1 MCQIAR
7 SIEAAAIG
15 DGTLDEGQVFAAVD
29 VEGRDGPVGDWDFGF
44 FLHLEDAEIGVDF
57 DDAGALEFVDLGL
70 VVAHNHRGAFLFEG
84 FHEAAEAEVEDIV
97 GCDHQQVFVEVVGID
112 GQDQVADGAEAGF
125 VGEGLVGQDLHRKR
139 CPVGPGMTI
148 GWPCTASR
156 PLLKD
161 AGELAVG
168 NDDVFGDFWDGV
180 DVVEQAAEDGVVPD
194 FQEGFR
200 EVLGQGVEPGG
211 VAGGQDDGFHST
223 NLAPSSDLQKKTWKE
238 SLYCGKRARYFS
250 VMAWAMDSFFDGST
264 RAMQAPLKPAPE
276 KRPP

>member
-1 MCQIAR
+1 M
-7 SIEAAAIG
+7 G
-15 DGTLDEGQVFAAVD
+15 D
-29 VEGRDGPVGDWDFGF
+29 RDFRL
-44 FLHLEDAEIGVDF
+44 FLHLEDAKIGVDF
-57 DDAGALEFVDLGL
+57 DDAGALEFVYLGL
-70 VVAHNHRGAFLFEG
+70 VVAHNHRGAFFLEG

-97 GCDHQQVFVEVVGID
+97 GCDNQQVFVEAVGVD
-112 GQDQVADGAEAGF
+112 GQDQVADGAKAGF
-125 VGEGLVGQDLHRKR
+125 VGESVVGQDFH
-139 CPVGPGMTI
+139 
-148 GWPCTASR
+148 TASILC

-168 NDDVFGDFWDGV
+168 NDDVFGDFGDGV
-180 DVVEQAAEDGVVPD
+180 DVIEQAAEDGVVPD

-223 NLAPSSDLQKKTWKE
+223 NRAPSSDLQKEIWKE
-238 SLYCGKRARYFS
+238 SLHCGKRARYFS

>member
-1 MCQIAR
+1 MSQIIR
-7 SIEAAAIG
+7 RIEAAAVG
-15 DGTLDEGQVFAAVD
+15 DGAFDEGQVFAAVD
-29 VEGRDGPVGDWDFGF
+29 VEWRDGPVGDRDFGL
-44 FLHLEDAEIGVDF
+44 FLHLEDAEIRVDF
-57 DDAGALEFVDLGL
+57 DDTGALEFVDLGL

-84 FHEAAEAEVEDIV
+84 FHEATEAEVEDIV
-97 GCDHQQVFVEVVGID
+97 GCDDQQVFVEAAGVD

-125 VGEGLVGQDLHRKR
+125 VGEGLVGKNPRTTSFL
-139 CPVGPGMTI
+139 
-148 GWPCTASR
+148 R
-156 PLLKD
+156 PLFKD
-161 AGELAVG
+161 TRELAVG
-168 NDDVFGDFWDGV
+168 DDDVFGDFGDGV
-180 DVVEQAAEDGVVPD
+180 DVVEQAAEDGVVPN

-223 NLAPSSDLQKKTWKE
+223 NRAPSSDLQKKTWKE
-238 SLYCGKRARYFS
+238 SLYWGKRARYFS

>member
-1 MCQIAR
+1 MGNWNFR
-7 SIEAAAIG
+7 
-15 DGTLDEGQVFAAVD
+15 L
-29 VEGRDGPVGDWDFGF
+29 
-44 FLHLEDAEIGVDF
+44 FLHLEDAKIGVDF
-57 DDAGALEFVDLGL
+57 DDAGSLEFVDLGL
-70 VVAHNHRGAFLFEG
+70 VVAHNHRGAFFLEG

-97 GCDHQQVFVEVVGID
+97 GCDDQQVFVEAIGVD

-125 VGEGLVGQDLHRKR
+125 VGECVVGQDFHRTR
-139 CPVGPGMTI
+139 CPVKPGMTL
-148 GWPCTASR
+148 S
-156 PLLKD
+156 PLLKE

-168 NDDVFGDFWDGV
+168 DDDVFGDFGDGV

-223 NLAPSSDLQKKTWKE
+223 NRAPSSDLQKKTWKE
-238 SLYCGKRARYFS
+238 SLYWGKRARYFS
-250 VMAWAMDSFFDGST
+250 VMAWAMESFFDGST